1 MKLKN
6 IIFIFILSLAFTSIS
21 YASFPISDTLGVKQD
36 TINKESIEA
45 YHLRMQK
52 MGFDLEDC
60 KCESCQII
68 KNDSDS
74 NKKLTIYKSSSS
86 KQMYRTAIILFGI
99 SIITFAGS
107 IIHLIN
113 CIDDSSKCDGSGMPY
128 LYLSMIF
135 GFSSIIALIKGI
147 SISSKN
153 KKKIKKQN

>member
-6 IIFIFILSLAFTSIS
+6 INFIFILFLIIPNIS
-21 YASFPISDTLGVKQD
+21 YASFPISDSLT
-36 TINKESIEA
+36 T
-45 YHLRMQK
+45 
-52 MGFDLEDC
+52 
-60 KCESCQII
+60 SCQII

-153 KKKIKKQN
+153 KKKIKQQN